1 MKLTRSQIEWIS
13 FEIVK
18 GLTKG
23 KLLEVHSQDRLVE
36 KVKNIVTE
44 DLMVEDK
51 LNEEVREILSHYT
64 YEMRRSSIVYH
75 EMFKKVKAKLVKER
89 KLIL

>member
-13 FEIVK
+13 FEIAK
-18 GLTKG
+18 GLIKRDFVEADNQD
-23 KLLEVHSQDRLVE
+23 KLAE
-36 KVKNIVTE
+36 KIKNIITD

-51 LNEEVREILSHYT
+51 LHEEVREILSQYAD
-64 YEMRRSSIVYH
+64 EMRRTSIEYH